1 MGFFGRL
8 FGRKDKEGGDGRAA
22 GARGPRRGKG
32 RELWVREDYRDH
44 PMHEWTDDEY
54 DHFMATCSEEEYWQE
69 WEAWSRETV
78 GHPRVKRVRADLL
91 RLAAEAARASH
102 PQEFASLLRVEGDTV
117 TELVLL
123 PGTIQGDEHAIFQL
137 WMQPVDR
144 SVRGSLH
151 SHPSPHPYPSDADFE
166 LFEKHGEIHLIL
178 GHPYGPD
185 DWRAY
190 GHDGTPVHL
199 EVVDVPAQE
208 DDGRRVMARDRREA
222 RWPGEAALSEED
234 LP

>member
-1 MGFFGRL
+1 MGFF
-8 FGRKDKEGGDGRAA
+8 
-22 GARGPRRGKG
+22 RRNKAKG
-32 RELWVREDYRDH
+32 RERWVRADYRDL
-44 PMHEWTDDEY
+44 PMEEWTDDEY
-54 DHFMATCSEEEYWQE
+54 DHFMATCSEDEYWAE
-69 WEAWSRETV
+69 WEAWSRETEA
-78 GHPRVKRVRADLL
+78 HPRVKRVRADLL
-91 RLAAEAARASH
+91 RMAAEAARASH
-102 PQEFASLLRVEGDTV
+102 PQEFACLLRVEAGTV

-123 PGTIQGDEHAIFQL
+123 PGTVQGDEHAIFQL

-166 LFEKHGEIHLIL
+166 LFEKHGEIHIIL
-178 GHPYGPD
+178 GHPYGPG

-199 EVVDVPAQE
+199 EVVE
-208 DDGRRVMARDRREA
+208 DGQRRGEGEDAPGGPGTGEGTDLGRRRMARDRREA
-222 RWPGEAALSEED
+222 RWDGAETLTEDD